1 MAAGSPPHP
10 RRGKRERGMVELQS
24 NLSSNVRLSQWKD
37 TVAGQERP
45 PLTQVRATEG
55 QDDSGGSEPRAGHNR
70 GGKGKGE
77 EDCKNRP

>member
-1 MAAGSPPHP
+1 
-10 RRGKRERGMVELQS
+10 MVELQK

-55 QDDSGGSEPRAGHNR
+55 QDDSGGGEPRAGHNR

-77 EDCKNRP
+77 EGCKNRP